1 MTHAESNQTISNLIL
16 QVVPFAAAQS
26 AIRSIR
32 YQVFHVEQ
40 GVALDIDFDGLDE
53 ASMHVVAYQADQAV
67 GTTRIRMLTDRL
79 AKIERVAVLSVHRG
93 RGLGK
98 MLMTTAVDYLDQQA
112 IPEIK
117 LNAQMQVKAFYEKL
131 GFVPYG
137 EPFDEAGILHIEM
150 RRSLQ

>member
-1 MTHAESNQTISNLIL
+1 MAHVERNRTRGDVVL

-32 YQVFHVEQ
+32 YEVFHVEQ
-40 GVALDIDFDGLDE
+40 GVALELDFDGLDE
-53 ASMHVVAYQADQAV
+53 TSMHVVAYDAEQAI

-79 AKIERVAVLSVHRG
+79 AKIERVAVLAAYRG
-93 RGLGK
+93 QGLGK
-98 MLMTTAVDYLDQQA
+98 LLMETAVGYLDQQA

-117 LNAQMQVKAFYEKL
+117 LNAQMHVKTFYEKL
-131 GFVPYG
+131 GFSPYG